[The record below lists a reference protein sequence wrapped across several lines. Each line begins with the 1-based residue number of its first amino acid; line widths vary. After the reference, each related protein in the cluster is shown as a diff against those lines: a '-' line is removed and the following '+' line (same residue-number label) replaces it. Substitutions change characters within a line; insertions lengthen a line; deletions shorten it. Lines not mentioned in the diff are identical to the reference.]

1 MNDRARARNA
11 VAKAL
16 TDIDIRED
24 ESAIERLSEAAAL
37 LANVSED
44 AEADLP
50 EFEKLL
56 AGDGGVA

>member
-1 MNDRARARNA
+1 MNDRLRARNA

-24 ESAIERLSEAAAL
+24 ESAIERLSEAAAV
-37 LANVSED
+37 LADATDN

-50 EFEKLL
+50 EFEELFPD
-56 AGDGGVA
+56 DGEVA